1 MKIIPEEDEYP
12 ESPPADKIVA
22 NIQQLGNLPKLNKIV
37 ESEDEGEKSS
47 TPNATIFTDNSTTT
61 SGILRS
67 KELRSVI
74 ESKRR
79 NLSRSCSSSDSE
91 DSGSNHEMNRLTN
104 RKTTRSPN
112 SLQESESLIN
122 HRGRS
127 YSNIE
132 HVLNENS
139 AHNHQQMISSNY
151 SETTK
156 RRSFSRASSIVS
168 ANRLTLTNINDEMNT
183 DTPRTNSL
191 TLINDRARSLSNDHR
206 LANHSQM
213 SIASRISIRYSTP
226 RESTVFTKTEAPPVV
241 RFLQQ
246 TPHQDTTEVIKTL
259 IEHQR
264 LQSHQ
269 EPVQTAIIVEEEI
282 SPPFI
287 SISNTNIKSSIGK
300 NMSNGVMK
308 SNVIV
313 PTMENVSLGNG
324 RLSSNSVLSTLKYS
338 LIKRQK
344 QRKSSPENSSNRK
357 SSTKKHRACCT
368 IL

>member
-1 MKIIPEEDEYP
+1 MIP
-12 ESPPADKIVA
+12 
-22 NIQQLGNLPKLNKIV
+22 
-37 ESEDEGEKSS
+37 
-47 TPNATIFTDNSTTT
+47 
-61 SGILRS
+61 
-67 KELRSVI
+67 
-74 ESKRR
+74 
-79 NLSRSCSSSDSE
+79 
-91 DSGSNHEMNRLTN
+91 
-104 RKTTRSPN
+104 
-112 SLQESESLIN
+112 
-122 HRGRS
+122 
-127 YSNIE
+127 
-132 HVLNENS
+132 
-139 AHNHQQMISSNY
+139 SNY
-151 SETTK
+151 SENIK

-191 TLINDRARSLSNDHR
+191 TLINDRTRSLSNDHR

-264 LQSHQ
+264 LQSLSSHQ

-338 LIKRQK
+338 LIKHQK
-344 QRKSSPENSSNRK
+344 QRKSSPENSSNRNKKRK